1 MLKFYSAAAFLSSF
15 GEAWYNL
22 SSEVFGFLTA
32 SKGNDYLDFLLLET
46 IRSYEPYIKYTLPIL
61 SALLLLRCLFSML
74 SHKSE
79 PEVWAMIVGT
89 NGDKF
94 PVLHWECIIGKSR
107 GADISVDDPKAASLH
122 ATLIRQPNGK
132 WYIST
137 LKRRYKLLLNK
148 EEVGSGKTEL
158 VTGDTFTIGRRSYK
172 FKALSPKGRAKVEA
186 SRLPAGYAIGP
197 AFSLFI
203 LSLFE
208 LLLAFSLCFRMDE
221 KYFYEI
227 LFSFSLLVLVEWLLY
242 FLMRIMGRSGFEPE
256 LLAFFLSS
264 IGLGVVVSSRPEE
277 TFVAL
282 LTIMGGVLLFIL
294 LGLWLRDFRRVR
306 LMQFPLAVF
315 AVSLLAFC
323 AVFGTSIFGAKNWIV
338 IGSFSIQPSEFV
350 KVAYIFAG
358 AAAMDRLFLK
368 RELYVFIIFSAICVI
383 LLTLMGD
390 FGTAFVFFSTF
401 LIIAFMR
408 SGSFAT
414 VALSIAGAA
423 FASFL
428 AFTLRPYI
436 AERFDTWGHVWENVW
451 DKGFQQAKAMSA
463 VATGGL
469 FGKGAGAG
477 SLKSIFAANTD
488 LVFAM
493 VSEELGFIVAL
504 CAFLA
509 IVSLGFFT
517 VKNARQGRGAYFTIA
532 GCGAAG
538 MMLVQTALNVFGS
551 LDLLPFTGVTFP
563 FVSKGG
569 SSLVSCFMLLAFIKA
584 SDTRR
589 DASFIVKPLVSNR
602 ELREE
607 E

>member
-1 MLKFYSAAAFLSSF
+1 M
-15 GEAWYNL
+15 
-22 SSEVFGFLTA
+22 
-32 SKGNDYLDFLLLET
+32 
-46 IRSYEPYIKYTLPIL
+46 
-61 SALLLLRCLFSML
+61 
-74 SHKSE
+74 
-79 PEVWAMIVGT
+79 
-89 NGDKF
+89 
-94 PVLHWECIIGKSR
+94 
-107 GADISVDDPKAASLH
+107 
-122 ATLIRQPNGK
+122 
-132 WYIST
+132 
-137 LKRRYKLLLNK
+137 
-148 EEVGSGKTEL
+148 
-158 VTGDTFTIGRRSYK
+158 
-172 FKALSPKGRAKVEA
+172 
-186 SRLPAGYAIGP
+186 
-197 AFSLFI
+197 
-203 LSLFE
+203 
-208 LLLAFSLCFRMDE
+208 AFSLCFRMDE

-315 AVSLLAFC
+315 ASLCSHSAL
-323 AVFGTSIFGAKNWIV
+323 S
-338 IGSFSIQPSEFV
+338 SEPQYSALKLDCNRQLIDSAIRFV

-477 SLKSIFAANTD
+477 SLKSVFAANTD

-509 IVSLGFFT
+509 IVSSAF
-517 VKNARQGRGAYFTIA
+517 
-532 GCGAAG
+532 
-538 MMLVQTALNVFGS
+538 S
-551 LDLLPFTGVTFP
+551 L
-563 FVSKGG
+563 
-569 SSLVSCFMLLAFIKA
+569 
-584 SDTRR
+584 
-589 DASFIVKPLVSNR
+589 
-602 ELREE
+602 
-607 E
+607 

>member
-1 MLKFYSAAAFLSSF
+1 M
-15 GEAWYNL
+15 NL
-22 SSEVFGFLTA
+22 LAV
-32 SKGNDYLDFLLLET
+32 LE
-46 IRSYEPYIKYTLPIL
+46 ILGSLEPYIKYLLPIL

-74 SHKSE
+74 SHSTE

-107 GADISVDDPKAASLH
+107 GADISVDDPKAAALH
-122 ATLIRQPNGK
+122 ATLIRKPSGK
-132 WYIST
+132 WYISS
-137 LKRRYKLLLNK
+137 LKKRYKLLVNK
-148 EEVGSGKTEL
+148 EEVSGKAEL
-158 VTGDTFTIGRRSYK
+158 VTGDSFTIGRRSYK

-186 SRLPAGYAIGP
+186 SRLPAGHAIGP
-197 AFSLFI
+197 AFSLII
-203 LSLFE
+203 LTLFE
-208 LLLAFSLCFRMDE
+208 FLLAFSLCINMDE
-221 KYFYEI
+221 KYFIDI
-227 LFSFSLLVLVEWLLY
+227 LLSFALLVFVEWLMY
-242 FLMRIMGRSGFEPE
+242 FLMRIMGRTGFEPE
-256 LLAFFLSS
+256 LLTFYLSS
-264 IGLGVVVSSRPEE
+264 IGLAVVVSSKPEE
-277 TFVAL
+277 TFMAM
-282 LTIMGGVLLFIL
+282 LTILGGISLFVV

-306 LMQFPLAVF
+306 IIQFPLAVF
-315 AVSLLAFC
+315 SVALLAFC
-323 AVFGTSIFGAKNWIV
+323 AVFGTVIFGAKNWIV
-338 IGSFSIQPSEFV
+338 IGGFSIQPAEFV
-350 KVAYIFAG
+350 KVAYIFVG

-390 FGTAFVFFSTF
+390 FGTAFIFFSTF

-414 VALSIAGAA
+414 VALAIAGAA
-423 FASFL
+423 FAGFL
-428 AFTLRPYI
+428 ALTLRPYI
-436 AERFDTWGHVWENVW
+436 AERFDTWGHVWEYVW

-469 FGKGAGAG
+469 FGKGAGLG
-477 SLKSIFAANTD
+477 RLKNVFAANTD

-532 GCGAAG
+532 ACAAAG
-538 MMLVQTALNVFGS
+538 MLLVQTALNVFGS

-569 SSLVSCFMLLAFIKA
+569 SSLVSCYMLLAFIKA

-589 DASFIVKPLVSNR
+589 DASFIVKPLVSNK